1 MENKAI
7 STRFLPFVVLE
18 VAVCCLGHVENKTD
32 WSLFDWFSGKSW
44 MLRIYVKVVTTDP
57 QQIEVM
63 KYVLYVSVT
72 NNIMYVCMYV

>member
-1 MENKAI
+1 
-7 STRFLPFVVLE
+7 
-18 VAVCCLGHVENKTD
+18 
-32 WSLFDWFSGKSW
+32 